1 MTRLFISF
9 ALAAFALTAAPPALK
24 AAPLCPLGNATL
36 HGTYVVSGGGTI
48 VGLGPVTSV
57 GEVTYDGLGKSNA
70 TFTVSL
76 NGNVQTVTVPGT
88 YTVSPDCTAT
98 AVEGPSH
105 YNFVITPNGN
115 NVWWMATDTG
125 GQHQPPAS
133 HAEPHEAGSEGDRM
147 LFEGQEWN
155 EAEISD
161 THHLSKGVISIM
173 AFDPDKSVV
182 SLAY

>member
-1 MTRLFISF
+1 MTKLFISC
-9 ALAAFALTAAPPALK
+9 ALAALALTAAPQALK
-24 AAPLCPLGNATL
+24 ATPLCPLGNATL

-88 YTVSPDCTAT
+88 YKVNPDCTAT

-115 NVWWMATDTG
+115 NVWWMATDSGIILSGTIIRLRPLESSEDDAQLHSKKG
-125 GQHQPPAS
+125 KVVQVPVAR
-133 HAEPHEAGSEGDRM
+133 AAGNCTVLCRRTS
-147 LFEGQEWN
+147 
-155 EAEISD
+155 
-161 THHLSKGVISIM
+161 
-173 AFDPDKSVV
+173 
-182 SLAY
+182 

>member
-1 MTRLFISF
+1 MPRLMASCAFAVMVL
-9 ALAAFALTAAPPALK
+9 ALATQPIN

-36 HGTYVVSGGGTI
+36 HGAYVVSGGGSI

-88 YTVSPDCTAT
+88 YTVNPDCTAT

-125 GQHQPPAS
+125 VILSGTIIRLRPLES
-133 HAEPHEAGSEGDRM
+133 SEGDAQ
-147 LFEGQEWN
+147 L
-155 EAEISD
+155 
-161 THHLSKGVISIM
+161 HSKKGNAVQVPVGSAAKASA
-173 AFDPDKSVV
+173 AFRRRTS
-182 SLAY
+182 

>member
-1 MTRLFISF
+1 MTKIFISC
-9 ALAAFALTAAPPALK
+9 ALATFALTAAPQAVK

-88 YTVSPDCTAT
+88 YTVSSDCTAT

-125 GQHQPPAS
+125 VILSGTIIRLRPLESSEDDAQLHSNKGNAVQVPVGSAAKAS
-133 HAEPHEAGSEGDRM
+133 AVLRRRTS
-147 LFEGQEWN
+147 
-155 EAEISD
+155 
-161 THHLSKGVISIM
+161 
-173 AFDPDKSVV
+173 
-182 SLAY
+182 